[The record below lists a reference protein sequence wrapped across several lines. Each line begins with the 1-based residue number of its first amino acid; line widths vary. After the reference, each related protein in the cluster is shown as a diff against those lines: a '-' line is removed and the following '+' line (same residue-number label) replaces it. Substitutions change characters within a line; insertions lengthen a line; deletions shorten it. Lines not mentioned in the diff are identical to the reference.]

1 VQKSV
6 GKALASIFWYED
18 GILLIA
24 YLPKGHTINAEYYL
38 SMLGQLK
45 DILKEKR
52 RWKITKGVLFLH
64 DNAPARRAPATQK
77 KLA

>member
-1 VQKSV
+1 
-6 GKALASIFWYED
+6 
-18 GILLIA
+18 
-24 YLPKGHTINAEYYL
+24 
-38 SMLGQLK
+38 MLGQLK

-64 DNAPARRAPATQK
+64 DIAPARRAPATQK